1 MVRVSGPSHV
11 TAHGPLSS
19 RLARSS
25 LAGMLTHPPLID
37 GLIGTLPASVRGRG
51 VPCPHESDRLRR
63 RLVPV
68 MRPGW
73 QDEGSSGGR
82 GVADDLDERQG
93 GLFAIGGGLHLTAIL
108 VNSANPVKWEADS
121 VMGRTLQDLVRVA
134 SKCS

>member
-19 RLARSS
+19 RLARPS

-63 RLVPV
+63 RLVDSHPRYAPIPPWTLLR
-68 MRPGW
+68 RPP
-73 QDEGSSGGR
+73 DESSP
-82 GVADDLDERQG
+82 
-93 GLFAIGGGLHLTAIL
+93 IC
-108 VNSANPVKWEADS
+108 EAPW
-121 VMGRTLQDLVRVA
+121 RA
-134 SKCS
+134 